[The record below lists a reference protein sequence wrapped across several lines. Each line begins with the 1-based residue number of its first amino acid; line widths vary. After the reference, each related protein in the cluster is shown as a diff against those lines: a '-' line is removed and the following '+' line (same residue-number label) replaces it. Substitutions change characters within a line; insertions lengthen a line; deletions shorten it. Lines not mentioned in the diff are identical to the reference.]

1 MATTTTSLGIG
12 TGVDLN
18 AMLTKLMAAER
29 QPIDALNTK
38 VAATTTKL
46 TTFGVLKSA
55 LATLQTAVETLS
67 NPSKLAALSATSSDA
82 TKLTASTSVSASS
95 GNYAINV
102 TDLAAAQKSFSSA
115 FATGTTFGQGS
126 LEFSINGTTQSIA
139 LNDQASYSL
148 QDIRSKINA
157 ANIGVTASVISGSG
171 GDRLV
176 FAGTTTGAA
185 GAFSLTVAA
194 GSTTAPAT
202 SLSGLAGFDETTSG
216 LARSTAKD
224 ASLTIDG
231 VAVSSASNTITDAVN
246 GVTLNLLNTGSSTIS
261 IKGDTTAINEAVSA
275 FVGAYNALNSVIKQ
289 NSTYDAATKTA
300 KPLNGESSVRS
311 IQSALHSSR
320 TTVPAELA
328 GAAYQTLSSLGISFK
343 QDGSLSI
350 DSTKLT
356 NAISTSSG
364 DVQKTLTAY
373 GSAMKTTI
381 SGLLDAQGV
390 IAGRMN
396 GLSLSAKSNKDSIA
410 ALEIRVAAVQKRY
423 TAQFTALDKL
433 MSQMNTTSSY
443 LTQQLSKSSS

>member
-1 MATTTTSLGIG
+1 MATTTSLGIG

-18 AMLTKLMAAER
+18 SMLTKLMAAER

-38 VAATTTKL
+38 VAGTTTKL

-55 LATLQTAVETLS
+55 LSTLQTAVETLS
-67 NPSKLAALSATSSDA
+67 NPSKLAALAATSSDA
-82 TKLTASTSVSASS
+82 TKVTASTSVSASAGS
-95 GNYAINV
+95 YAVNV

-185 GAFSLTVAA
+185 GAFSLTVTT
-194 GSTTAPAT
+194 GSTTAPAA

-231 VAVSSASNTITDAVN
+231 VAVSSASNTITDAIN
-246 GVTLNLLNTGSSTIS
+246 GVTLKLQSTGSSTIS
-261 IKGDTTAINEAVSA
+261 IKGDTAAINEAVSA
-275 FVGAYNALNSVIKQ
+275 FVGAYNALNTVIKQ
-289 NSTYDAATKTA
+289 NNTYDATTKTA

-311 IQSALHSSR
+311 VQSALHSSR

-328 GAAYQTLSSLGISFK
+328 GAAYQTLSALGISFK
-343 QDGSLSI
+343 QDGTLSV
-350 DSTKLT
+350 DSTKLSA
-356 NAISTSSG
+356 AISNSSG
-364 DVQKTLTAY
+364 EVQKTLTAY

-390 IAGRMN
+390 IAGRIN
-396 GLSLSAKSNKDSIA
+396 GLSSSVKNDKSNIA

-433 MSQMNTTSSY
+433 MSQLNTTSNY
-443 LTQQLSKSSS
+443 LTQQLSKKTS

>member
-1 MATTTTSLGIG
+1 MATTTSLGIG

-38 VAATTTKL
+38 VAGTTTKL

-55 LATLQTAVETLS
+55 LSTLQTAVETLS
-67 NPSKLAALSATSSDA
+67 NPSKLAALAATSSDA
-82 TKLTASTSVSASS
+82 TKVTASTSVSASAGS
-95 GNYAINV
+95 YAVNI

-115 FATGTTFGQGS
+115 FAAGTTFGQGS
-126 LEFSINGTTQSIA
+126 LEFNINGTTQSIA

-176 FAGTTTGAA
+176 FAGTATGAA
-185 GAFSLTVAA
+185 GAFSLAVTT

-202 SLSGLAGFDETTSG
+202 SLSGLAGFDEATPG

-224 ASLTIDG
+224 ASLSIDG
-231 VAVSSASNTITDAVN
+231 VAVTSASNTITDAIN
-246 GVTLNLLNTGSSTIS
+246 GVTLNLLNTGSSTIT
-261 IKGDTTAINEAVSA
+261 IKGDSTAINEAVSA
-275 FVGAYNALNSVIKQ
+275 FVGAYNALNTVIKQ
-289 NSTYDAATKTA
+289 NSTYDATTKTA

-311 IQSALHSSR
+311 VQSALHSSR

-343 QDGSLSI
+343 QDGSLSV
-350 DSTKLT
+350 DSTKLSA
-356 NAISTSSG
+356 AISTSSG

-381 SGLLDAQGV
+381 SGLLDPQGV
-390 IAGRMN
+390 VAGRMN
-396 GLSLSAKSNKDSIA
+396 GLSSSVKNDKDNIA

-443 LTQQLSKSSS
+443 LTQQLSKTSS

>member
-1 MATTTTSLGIG
+1 MATTTSLGIG

-18 AMLTKLMAAER
+18 SMLTKLMAAER

-38 VAATTTKL
+38 VAGTTTKL

-55 LATLQTAVETLS
+55 LSTLQTAVETLS
-67 NPSKLAALSATSSDA
+67 NPSKLAALAATSSDA
-82 TKLTASTSVSASS
+82 TKVTASTSVSASAGS
-95 GNYAINV
+95 YAVNV

-185 GAFSLTVAA
+185 GAFSLTVTT

-224 ASLTIDG
+224 ASLTVDG
-231 VAVSSASNTITDAVN
+231 VAVSSASNTITDAIN
-246 GVTLNLLNTGSSTIS
+246 GVTLKLQSTGSSTIS
-261 IKGDTTAINEAVSA
+261 IKGDTAAINEAVSA
-275 FVGAYNALNSVIKQ
+275 FVGAYNALNTVIKQ
-289 NSTYDAATKTA
+289 NNTYDATTKTA

-311 IQSALHSSR
+311 VQSALHSSR

-328 GAAYQTLSSLGISFK
+328 GAAYQTLSALGISFK
-343 QDGSLSI
+343 QDGTLSV
-350 DSTKLT
+350 DSTKLSA
-356 NAISTSSG
+356 AISNSSG
-364 DVQKTLTAY
+364 EVQKTLTAY

-390 IAGRMN
+390 IAGRIN
-396 GLSLSAKSNKDSIA
+396 GLSSSVKNDKSNIA

-433 MSQMNTTSSY
+433 MSQLNTTSSY
-443 LTQQLSKSSS
+443 LTQQLSKTSS

>member
-1 MATTTTSLGIG
+1 MATTTSLGIG

-18 AMLTKLMAAER
+18 SMLTKLMAAER

-38 VAATTTKL
+38 VAGTTTKL

-55 LATLQTAVETLS
+55 LSTLQTAVETLS
-67 NPSKLAALSATSSDA
+67 NPSKLAALAATSSDA
-82 TKLTASTSVSASS
+82 TKVTASTSVSASAGS
-95 GNYAINV
+95 YAVNV

-185 GAFSLTVAA
+185 GAFSLTVTT

-231 VAVSSASNTITDAVN
+231 VAVSSASNTITDAIN
-246 GVTLNLLNTGSSTIS
+246 GVTLKLQSTGSSTIS
-261 IKGDTTAINEAVSA
+261 IKGDTAAINEAVSA
-275 FVGAYNALNSVIKQ
+275 FVGAYNALNTVIKQ
-289 NSTYDAATKTA
+289 NNTYDATTKTA

-311 IQSALHSSR
+311 VQSALHSSR

-328 GAAYQTLSSLGISFK
+328 GAAYQTLSALGISFK
-343 QDGSLSI
+343 QDGTLSV
-350 DSTKLT
+350 DSTKLSA
-356 NAISTSSG
+356 AISNSSG
-364 DVQKTLTAY
+364 EVQKTLTAY

-390 IAGRMN
+390 IAGRIN
-396 GLSLSAKSNKDSIA
+396 GLSSSVKNDKSNIA

-433 MSQMNTTSSY
+433 MSQLNTTSSY
-443 LTQQLSKSSS
+443 LTQQLSKTSS

>member
-38 VAATTTKL
+38 VATTTTKL

-82 TKLTASTSVSASS
+82 TKLTASTSVSASAGS
-95 GNYAINV
+95 YAVNV

-126 LEFSINGTTQSIA
+126 LEFSVNGTTHSIA
-139 LNDQASYSL
+139 LDDQASYSL
-148 QDIRSKINA
+148 QDIRSKINT
-157 ANIGVTASVISGSG
+157 ANIGVTASVISGSD

-176 FAGTTTGAA
+176 FAGSTTGAA
-185 GAFSLTVAA
+185 GAFSLTVTA
-194 GSTTAPAT
+194 GSATAPAT
-202 SLSGLAGFDETTSG
+202 SLSTLAGFDTSTSG

-231 VAVSSASNTITDAVN
+231 VAVTSASNTITDAIN
-246 GVTLNLLNTGSSTIS
+246 GVTLKLQSTGSSTIS
-261 IKGDTTAINEAVSA
+261 IKGDTAAISEAVSA

-289 NSTYDAATKTA
+289 NSTYDSTTKTA

-311 IQSALHSSR
+311 MQSALHSSR
-320 TTVPAELA
+320 TTVPAELV
-328 GAAYQTLSSLGISFK
+328 GTSFQTLSALGISFK
-343 QDGSLSI
+343 QDGSLSV
-350 DSTKLT
+350 DSTKLAS
-356 NAISTSSG
+356 AISTSSG

-390 IAGRMN
+390 IAGRMD
-396 GLSLSAKSNKDSIA
+396 GLSSSVKNDKSNIA

-433 MSQMNTTSSY
+433 MSQLNTTSSY
-443 LTQQLSKSSS
+443 LTQQLSKTSS